1 MNKESIK
8 LLKFLR
14 KPESINYARIIYL
27 DKNKRIPLVLDP
39 EITKEIFTHK
49 SIKAFDLWS
58 YYQDLSKAHNLKNLN
73 FYFTS
78 TPLLLHGQTHRDSRL
93 EILMLYKKLEPHLES
108 WLESNIKPFFLSLSH
123 DSLDSHIKIT
133 EFVLELLAD
142 LLQKSL
148 YLTESP
154 KQFIPDDFFNLL
166 PSKQQ
171 LEKANEQLGELTK
184 FIYENNKNIDE
195 NTIIQAITIVIMA
208 RQALIFGLHQYLN
221 SKLSF
226 NQSTPVNLIART
238 VTDPFEIENFS
249 FETGQTIYL
258 SPYLVEY
265 FHPNSELSFGWG
277 PHQCPGKSL
286 ALLIE
291 NELVNYPQIMYQPNQ
306 VGCKITRDL
315 SSYVKTN

>member
-1 MNKESIK
+1 MLCLSNNNIEDIDHESTSFLISEEVTTKENNNSEIVLFPKESIK

-14 KPESINYARIIYL
+14 KPESINYARVIYL
-27 DKNKRIPLVLDP
+27 DENKRIPLVLDP

-58 YYQDLSKAHNLKNLN
+58 YYQDLSKAHNLKHLN

-148 YLTESP
+148 
-154 KQFIPDDFFNLL
+154 N
-166 PSKQQ
+166 
-171 LEKANEQLGELTK
+171 
-184 FIYENNKNIDE
+184 
-195 NTIIQAITIVIMA
+195 
-208 RQALIFGLHQYLN
+208 
-221 SKLSF
+221 
-226 NQSTPVNLIART
+226 
-238 VTDPFEIENFS
+238 
-249 FETGQTIYL
+249 
-258 SPYLVEY
+258 
-265 FHPNSELSFGWG
+265 
-277 PHQCPGKSL
+277 
-286 ALLIE
+286 
-291 NELVNYPQIMYQPNQ
+291 
-306 VGCKITRDL
+306 
-315 SSYVKTN
+315 